1 MKAVAAANEPSA
13 AYTRR
18 LSPPEL
24 PWLEEEEREEGV
36 GGVHRAARVGR
47 PRGSGGCEGE
57 GCFLHRVLIQGL
69 VFI

>member
-13 AYTRR
+13 AHTRR

-36 GGVHRAARVGR
+36 GGVERAARVGG
-47 PRGSGGCEGE
+47 PRTEGE
-57 GCFLHRVLIQGL
+57 RWL
-69 VFI
+69 